1 MPIKQTIKGDLF
13 HCGIPMIAHGCN
25 AQGVMGSGVAKVVY
39 DDYPWAYDTYRMMFE
54 RFQKRGRTDFLGH
67 SFPSNDRL
75 LTSEENFKDEVS
87 LIFNLITQD
96 NYGRTGARFVNY
108 WAIASSFKMMNDQ
121 VLRINKESLP
131 EISKWGEPH
140 VAIPLIGAGL
150 GGGDWN
156 IIKEII
162 NDSTPDID
170 ITVVT
175 L

>member
-1 MPIKQTIKGDLF
+1 MPIINTIKGDLF
-13 HCGIPMIAHGCN
+13 NCGIPIIAHGCN

-39 DDYPWAYDTYRMMFE
+39 DDYRWAYDTYRMMYE
-54 RFQKRGRTDFLGH
+54 RFQKNGRKDFLGQSLPSCH
-67 SFPSNDRL
+67 PLIDSDANVKFPNA
-75 LTSEENFKDEVS
+75 
-87 LIFNLITQD
+87 IFNLITQD
-96 NYGRTGARFVNY
+96 NYGRTGQRFVSY
-108 WAIASSFKMMNDQ
+108 WAIASSFKLMNDQ
-121 VLRINKESLP
+121 LMKLIKSADETDPVHWK
-131 EISKWGEPH
+131 KPH